1 MHSSRKS
8 MKRRW
13 ILRNARVRDLACSI
27 LGELNLQD
35 EPNDEPVLELIL
47 RPYKENRSLE
57 QNDMFH
63 AWCGSIAEKT
73 GHSKAEIKDILLET
87 TFGSEE
93 YLNLKK
99 EKRTRLRQTSGLTK
113 NEMSELIE
121 RSVQIGIEL
130 GADIPEVKYE

>member
-1 MHSSRKS
+1 

-13 ILRNARVRDLACSI
+13 ILRNARVRDFACSV

-87 TFGSEE
+87 VFGTEE

-130 GADIPEVKYE
+130 GADVPEVKYE

>member
-1 MHSSRKS
+1 

-13 ILRNARVRDLACSI
+13 ILRSTRVRDLACGI
-27 LGELNLQD
+27 LSELKLQE
-35 EPNDEPVLELIL
+35 EPNGEPVLELIL
-47 RPYKENRSLE
+47 RPFKEGRSLE

-93 YLNLKK
+93 YLNLQE
-99 EKRTRLRQTSGLTK
+99 EKRVRLRQTSGLTK

>member
-1 MHSSRKS
+1 

-13 ILRNARVRDLACSI
+13 ILRSTRVRDLACGI
-27 LGELNLQD
+27 LGELQLQD

-47 RPYKENRSLE
+47 RPFKEGRSLE

-87 TFGSEE
+87 VFGTEE
-93 YLNLKK
+93 YLNLNGD
-99 EKRTRLRQTSGLTK
+99 KRTRLRQTSGLNK

>member
-1 MHSSRKS
+1 

-13 ILRNARVRDLACSI
+13 ILRTKGVRDFACSI
-27 LGELNLQD
+27 LGELKLQD
-35 EPNDEPVLELIL
+35 KPNDEPVLELIL
-47 RPYKENRSLE
+47 RPFKEGRSLE

-73 GHSKAEIKDILLET
+73 GHSKAEIKEILLET
-87 TFGSEE
+87 VFGTEE

>member
-1 MHSSRKS
+1 

-13 ILRNARVRDLACSI
+13 ILRSTRVRDLACGI
-27 LGELNLQD
+27 LSELKLQE
-35 EPNDEPVLELIL
+35 EPNGEPVLELIL
-47 RPYKENRSLE
+47 RPFKESRSLE

-87 TFGSEE
+87 VFGTEE
-93 YLNLKK
+93 YLNLNGD
-99 EKRTRLRQTSGLTK
+99 KRTRLRQTSGLNK

>member
-1 MHSSRKS
+1 

-13 ILRNARVRDLACSI
+13 ILRSPRVRDLACGI
-27 LGELNLQD
+27 LSELKLQE
-35 EPNDEPVLELIL
+35 EPNGEPVLELIL
-47 RPYKENRSLE
+47 RPFKEGRSLE

-87 TFGSEE
+87 VFGTEE
-93 YLNLKK
+93 YLNLNGD
-99 EKRTRLRQTSGLTK
+99 KRTRLRQTSGLNK

>member
-1 MHSSRKS
+1 

-27 LGELNLQD
+27 LGELKLQD
-35 EPNDEPVLELIL
+35 EPNDEPILELIL

-87 TFGSEE
+87 AFGTEE
-93 YLNLKK
+93 YLNLKG
-99 EKRTRLRQTSGLTK
+99 EKRVRLRQTSGLTK

>member
-1 MHSSRKS
+1 

-13 ILRNARVRDLACSI
+13 ILRNARVRDFACSI
-27 LGELNLQD
+27 LGELKLGFYD
-35 EPNDEPVLELIL
+35 EPNDEPVLELVL
-47 RPYKENRSLE
+47 RPFKDNRSLE

-63 AWCGSIAEKT
+63 AWCGTIADKT
-73 GHSKAEIKDILLET
+73 GHSKSEIKEILVET
-87 TFGSEE
+87 VFGTEE
-93 YLNLKK
+93 YLNLQG
-99 EKRTRLRQTSGLTK
+99 EKRSRVRQTSSLNK

>member
-1 MHSSRKS
+1 

-13 ILRNARVRDLACSI
+13 LLRNSRVRDFACSV
-27 LGELNLQD
+27 LGELKLQD
-35 EPNDEPVLELIL
+35 ESNDEPVLELVL
-47 RPYKENRSLE
+47 RPHKENRSLE

-87 TFGSEE
+87 VFGTEE

-99 EKRTRLRQTSGLTK
+99 EKRTRLKQTSGLTK

-121 RSVQIGIEL
+121 RTVQIGIEL
-130 GADIPEVKYE
+130 GADVPEVKYE

>member
-1 MHSSRKS
+1 

-27 LGELNLQD
+27 LGELKLQD
-35 EPNDEPVLELIL
+35 EPNDEPILELIL

-130 GADIPEVKYE
+130 GADVPEVKYE

>member
-1 MHSSRKS
+1 

-13 ILRNARVRDLACSI
+13 ILRSTRVRDLACGI
-27 LGELNLQD
+27 LSELKLQE
-35 EPNDEPVLELIL
+35 EPNGEPVLELIL
-47 RPYKENRSLE
+47 RPFKESRSLE

-87 TFGSEE
+87 VFGTEE
-93 YLNLKK
+93 YLNLNGD
-99 EKRTRLRQTSGLTK
+99 KRTSLRQTSGLNK

>member
-1 MHSSRKS
+1 

-13 ILRNARVRDLACSI
+13 VLRSTRVRDLACSI
-27 LGELNLQD
+27 LGELQLQD

-47 RPYKENRSLE
+47 RPFKEGRSLE

-87 TFGSEE
+87 VFGTEE
-93 YLNLKK
+93 YLNLKG
-99 EKRTRLRQTSGLTK
+99 EKRNRLRQTSSLNK

>member
-1 MHSSRKS
+1 

-13 ILRNARVRDLACSI
+13 LLRNSRVRDFACSV
-27 LGELNLQD
+27 LGELKLQD
-35 EPNDEPVLELIL
+35 ESNDEPVLELVL
-47 RPYKENRSLE
+47 RPHKENRSLE

-87 TFGSEE
+87 VFGTEE
-93 YLNLKK
+93 YLNLKN
-99 EKRTRLRQTSGLTK
+99 EKRTRLKQTSGLTK

-121 RSVQIGIEL
+121 RTVQIGIEL
-130 GADIPEVKYE
+130 GADVPEVKYE

>member
-1 MHSSRKS
+1 MHSGRKS

-27 LGELNLQD
+27 LGELKLQD
-35 EPNDEPVLELIL
+35 EPNDEPILELIL

-73 GHSKAEIKDILLET
+73 GHSE
-87 TFGSEE
+87 
-93 YLNLKK
+93 
-99 EKRTRLRQTSGLTK
+99 Q
-113 NEMSELIE
+113 
-121 RSVQIGIEL
+121 RS
-130 GADIPEVKYE
+130 

>member
-1 MHSSRKS
+1 

-27 LGELNLQD
+27 LGELKLQD
-35 EPNDEPVLELIL
+35 EPNDEPILELIL

-87 TFGSEE
+87 VFGTEE

>member
-1 MHSSRKS
+1 

-13 ILRNARVRDLACSI
+13 ILRTKGVRDYACSI
-27 LGELNLQD
+27 LGELKLQD
-35 EPNDEPVLELIL
+35 EPNDEPILELIL
-47 RPYKENRSLE
+47 RPYKEHHSFE

-87 TFGSEE
+87 VFGTEE

-130 GADIPEVKYE
+130 GADIPEVTYE

>member
-1 MHSSRKS
+1 

-13 ILRNARVRDLACSI
+13 ILRSPRVRDLACGI
-27 LGELNLQD
+27 LSELKLQE
-35 EPNDEPVLELIL
+35 EPNGEPVLELIL
-47 RPYKENRSLE
+47 RPFKESRSLA

-63 AWCGSIAEKT
+63 ACCGSIAEKT

-87 TFGSEE
+87 VFGTEE
-93 YLNLKK
+93 YLNLNGD
-99 EKRTRLRQTSGLTK
+99 KRTRLRQTSGLNK

>member
-1 MHSSRKS
+1 

-13 ILRNARVRDLACSI
+13 ILRSTRVRDLACRI
-27 LGELNLQD
+27 LGELQLQD

-47 RPYKENRSLE
+47 RPFKEGRSLE

-87 TFGSEE
+87 VFGTEE
-93 YLNLKK
+93 YLNLNGD
-99 EKRTRLRQTSGLTK
+99 KRTRLRQTSGLNK

>member
-1 MHSSRKS
+1 

-13 ILRNARVRDLACSI
+13 ILRSTRVRDLACSI
-27 LGELNLQD
+27 LGELQLQD

-47 RPYKENRSLE
+47 RPFKEGRSLE

-87 TFGSEE
+87 VFGTEE
-93 YLNLKK
+93 YLNLNGD
-99 EKRTRLRQTSGLTK
+99 KRTRLRQTSGLNK

>member
-1 MHSSRKS
+1 

-13 ILRNARVRDLACSI
+13 LLRNSRVRDFACSV
-27 LGELNLQD
+27 LGELKLQD
-35 EPNDEPVLELIL
+35 ESNDEPVLELVL
-47 RPYKENRSLE
+47 RPHKENRSLE

-87 TFGSEE
+87 VFGTEE

-121 RSVQIGIEL
+121 RTVQIGIEL
-130 GADIPEVKYE
+130 GADVPEVKYE

>member
-1 MHSSRKS
+1 

-13 ILRNARVRDLACSI
+13 ILRTKGVRDFACSI
-27 LGELNLQD
+27 LGELKLQD
-35 EPNDEPVLELIL
+35 KPNDEPVLELIL
-47 RPYKENRSLE
+47 RPHKENRSLE

-87 TFGSEE
+87 VFGTEE

>member
-1 MHSSRKS
+1 

-13 ILRNARVRDLACSI
+13 ILRSTRVRDLACSI
-27 LGELNLQD
+27 LGELQLQD
-35 EPNDEPVLELIL
+35 EPNDEPVLELVL
-47 RPYKENRSLE
+47 RPFKESRSLE
-57 QNDMFH
+57 QNSMFH
-63 AWCGSIAEKT
+63 VWCGSIAEKT

-87 TFGSEE
+87 VFGTEE
-93 YLNLKK
+93 YLNLKG
-99 EKRTRLRQTSGLTK
+99 EKRNGLRQTSSLNK

>member
-1 MHSSRKS
+1 

-13 ILRNARVRDLACSI
+13 ILRSTRVRDLACGI
-27 LGELNLQD
+27 LSELKLQE

-47 RPYKENRSLE
+47 RPFKEGRSLE

-87 TFGSEE
+87 VFGTEE
-93 YLNLKK
+93 YLNLNGD
-99 EKRTRLRQTSGLTK
+99 KRTRLRQTSGLNK

>member
-1 MHSSRKS
+1 MT
-8 MKRRW
+8 KRRW
-13 ILRNARVRDLACSI
+13 ILRSARVRDLACSI
-27 LGELNLQD
+27 LGELQLQD

-47 RPYKENRSLE
+47 RPFKDSRSLE
-57 QNDMFH
+57 QNAMFH
-63 AWCGSIAEKT
+63 SWCGSIAEKT

-87 TFGSEE
+87 VFGTEE
-93 YLNLKK
+93 YLNLNG
-99 EKRTRLRQTSGLTK
+99 EKRNRVRQTSGLNK

>member
-1 MHSSRKS
+1 

-13 ILRNARVRDLACSI
+13 LLRNSRVRDFACSV
-27 LGELNLQD
+27 LGELKLQD
-35 EPNDEPVLELIL
+35 ESNDEPVLELVL

-73 GHSKAEIKDILLET
+73 GHSKSEINDILLET
-87 TFGSEE
+87 VFGTEE

-99 EKRTRLRQTSGLTK
+99 EKRTRLKQTSGLTK

-121 RSVQIGIEL
+121 RTVQIGIEL
-130 GADIPEVKYE
+130 GADVPEVKYE

>member
-1 MHSSRKS
+1 

-27 LGELNLQD
+27 LGELKLQD
-35 EPNDEPVLELIL
+35 EPNDEPILELIL

-73 GHSKAEIKDILLET
+73 GHSKAEIKEILLET
-87 TFGSEE
+87 VFGTEE

>member
-1 MHSSRKS
+1 

-13 ILRNARVRDLACSI
+13 ILRSTRIRDFACGV
-27 LGELNLQD
+27 LGELKLQE

-47 RPYKENRSLE
+47 RPFKEGRSLE

-87 TFGSEE
+87 VFGTEE
-93 YLNLKK
+93 YLNLNG
-99 EKRTRLRQTSGLTK
+99 EKRTRLRQTSGLNK